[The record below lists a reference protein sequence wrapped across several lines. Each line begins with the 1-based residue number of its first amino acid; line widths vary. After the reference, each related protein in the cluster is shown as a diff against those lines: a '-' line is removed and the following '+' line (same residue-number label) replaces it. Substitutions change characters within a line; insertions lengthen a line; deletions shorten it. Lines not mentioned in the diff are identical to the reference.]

1 MIFYNETDERSFSW
15 ILKVSMYEKTMSAFY
30 GCVHIVCASVN
41 SMSANVYQFMHE
53 WVYASCMHMCQ
64 PTRRPKQRR
73 KKTLKAISICNVKSL
88 QKFWQDSIGLEKKE
102 RERDLVNF
110 RLFCCALKNSMCV
123 KSMLQY
129 QKIII
134 FQYVRCLIQVN
145 YIHQTDAKCDELC
158 STAVHYIRQNL
169 ITVY

>member
-64 PTRRPKQRR
+64 PTRRPK
-73 KKTLKAISICNVKSL
+73 
-88 QKFWQDSIGLEKKE
+88 
-102 RERDLVNF
+102 
-110 RLFCCALKNSMCV
+110 
-123 KSMLQY
+123 
-129 QKIII
+129 
-134 FQYVRCLIQVN
+134 
-145 YIHQTDAKCDELC
+145 
-158 STAVHYIRQNL
+158 
-169 ITVY
+169 